1 MTQIKDDIQR
11 VAEFNALFMNL
22 NEKGQETALIILR
35 SLGFAQSV
43 MYSQEK
49 DQRHNPSKQLV

>member
-1 MTQIKDDIQR
+1 MTQESEAVKR
-11 VAEFNALFMNL
+11 MSEFCDTFLRL

-43 MYSQEK
+43 MEPVRQENWGLTGLTK
-49 DQRHNPSKQLV
+49 